1 MMELVP
7 RHIIGDLD
15 LTDWPF
21 AVIQGASD
29 YGAPLNVAQ
38 VIDSMLQ
45 DGEIVSS
52 TRSGNRVMSHSVFVE
67 EADMD
72 ALAAAE
78 ATLIAECDKPSN
90 TWVIDPGDGYGEPT
104 QFDIFRVQVTYV
116 HDDDWEWAGYRRYDL
131 SIPALPF
138 GGAVDEITV
147 TGVTSAVAGDTVI
160 NDCSAATN
168 WQEWAVYG
176 STTPTT
182 PTVSSGNLVIAAN
195 VPSGGGAI
203 PYTLAYTPASPVSMS
218 GTPFFYAD
226 WKVTGVATTKTPRAW
241 ADNVE
246 LIHVATIAVAGTAYR
261 RSFFSCP
268 DSSVAAFRIQAPVVS
283 VLGTSYFGDFY
294 LDQIVKTGQAPSTST
309 LRQKVTTVP
318 VLGSA
323 RTPGRL
329 TVAHETSALGYTVV
343 HSYPDLGDGYL
354 PSLRRYLTASGSVTA
369 DTALVSGAR
378 NAWSGS
384 TFTVPMST
392 LRKGPYLLWAW
403 TRSTAGTGERTLTAA
418 GMSTKVNFATLNVW
432 QPAVIGVLEIEN
444 HPSSTAFTQVV
455 TLSDGTNVEID
466 EGWLSYI
473 GDDAALTRLNLGTSS
488 PTTAGSSNRLWLE
501 TPSAERPYPALWR
514 GTVADQ
520 SDAKNAPSDAW
531 GDHQFVP
538 DSATIFT
545 VTTNALDAL
554 LTFTHR
560 PRFHTHARKLG

>member
-7 RHIIGDLD
+7 RHIIGELD

-21 AVIQGASD
+21 AIIQGASD
-29 YGAPLNVAQ
+29 YGAPTNVAE

-45 DGEIVSS
+45 DGEVISS
-52 TRSGNRVMSHSVFVE
+52 TRTSNRLMRHSVFIE
-67 EADMD
+67 ESDMD

-78 ATLIAECDKPSN
+78 ATLVLECDKQRN
-90 TWVIDPGDGYGEPT
+90 TWVIDPGDGFGEPT

-131 SIPALPF
+131 SIPTLPF

-147 TGVTSAVAGDTVI
+147 QGVTSAVAGDTVI
-160 NDCSAATN
+160 NDCSSATN

-182 PTVSSGNLVIAAN
+182 PTVSSGNLVIDAD
-195 VPSGGGAI
+195 VPSGGGGV
-203 PYTLAYTPASPVSMS
+203 PHSLVYTPASAVSMS
-218 GTPFFYAD
+218 GTPFFYCD
-226 WKVTGVATTKTPRAW
+226 WKVVGVTTTSHPRAW
-241 ADNVE
+241 ADDVE
-246 LIHVATIAVAGTAYR
+246 QLHVATISVPGGDYR
-261 RSFFSCP
+261 RSFFQCP
-268 DSSVAAFRIQAPVVS
+268 DASVVAFRVQAPVVAAS
-283 VLGTSYFGDFY
+283 GTSLFGDFY

-329 TVAHETSALGYTVV
+329 TLAHETSALGYTVV

-354 PSLRRYLTASGSVTA
+354 PSLRRYLSASGTVTA
-369 DTALVSGAR
+369 DATRVSGAR
-378 NAWSGS
+378 NAWSGT

-403 TRSTAGTGERTLTAA
+403 ARSTSGTGERTLTAA
-418 GMSTKVNFATLNVW
+418 GMSTKVNFATVNVW
-432 QPAVIGVLEIEN
+432 QPVVVGVVEVED
-444 HPSSTAFTQVV
+444 HPSSTAFTQVI
-455 TLSDGTNVEID
+455 TLSDGSNVEID

-473 GDDAALTRLNLGTSS
+473 GDDAALTRLDLGTAS
-488 PTTAGSSNRLWLE
+488 PSTAGSSNRLWLE
-501 TPSAERPYPALWR
+501 TPSIERPYPALWR
-514 GTVADQ
+514 GTLADQ

-538 DSATIFT
+538 TSATIFT
-545 VTTNALDAL
+545 VTANALDAL

-560 PRFHTHARKLG
+560 PRFHTHARNLE